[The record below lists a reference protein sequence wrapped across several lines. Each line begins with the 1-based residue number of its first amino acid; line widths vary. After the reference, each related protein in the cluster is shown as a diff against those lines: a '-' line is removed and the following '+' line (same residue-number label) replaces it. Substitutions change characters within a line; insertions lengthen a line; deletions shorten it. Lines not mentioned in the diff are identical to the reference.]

1 MSPGKNPT
9 DTIGVFEH
17 VPNKA
22 ETQNLNMYAISV
34 QMGPKKLAKK
44 IPASSE
50 KRGISET
57 KREIKIYSKIL
68 SENFVSI

>member
-22 ETQNLNMYAISV
+22 ETPNFEHV
-34 QMGPKKLAKK
+34 CKKCPKGPIKLAKK

-50 KRGISET
+50 KRAISET

-68 SENFVSI
+68 CENFISI